1 MPEKFAKL
9 ERFFEDLCTD
19 GGKIDVFEQ
28 LSVDR
33 ILDVFIV
40 ATS

>member
-1 MPEKFAKL
+1 MPERFAKL
-9 ERFFEDLCTD
+9 ERFFEDLCAD
-19 GGKIDVFEQ
+19 GGRVDVFEQ
-28 LSVDR
+28 LGVDK